1 MPPVVSAVVAIGA
14 AIIGST
20 AVGTAFLGGLSLAG
34 FVGVTLLAGAGAI
47 AAGVMLV
54 SKLMSPDVPGV
65 ADTDQSRQVTTK
77 STVEPIK
84 IIYGEALVS
93 GPLVYVGVS
102 GTDNEDLAHV
112 IALAGHEVEAITDI
126 YLDDEIIA
134 NPSGAVTT
142 GTFGPI
148 GGRTMCEVT
157 KHLGTA
163 DQVADPGLVAA
174 FSEYGAA
181 NRGRGIAYIYTNFRL
196 TADSQELWDKYQPN
210 NIRAIVKGRKIYD
223 PRLDSTAGANP
234 TNSSYIAY
242 SDNPALCVAD
252 YLINTH
258 FGMGVLASKVDWGK
272 VVIAANAC
280 DVSVLVPGGTQK
292 RFTANGVLFGTDP
305 HMTSLNK
312 LLSSFN
318 GSLIYSG
325 GEYIISAGV
334 YAAPTHTLDE
344 NDLAGP
350 ISVRT
355 SVERSDRFNAVKTI
369 IIDPLQGHKSVEAPR
384 VQLTAALNRDNGET
398 FEREIN
404 LPFTNSSYMAQR
416 IANKLIQMSD
426 QQKLVTFPAN
436 LSAMAI
442 AVGDRVNVTVG
453 ELNWSNKVFRCM
465 GWAFTDSG
473 IALTLGEDDA
483 GSYADPAV
491 IEYSTITADGVI
503 SVGFPG
509 VPDPQSLSAVAG
521 IQSIDVNWT
530 NPAKTSKFSSLVLY
544 ASPTNQW
551 SAAVEIGRGLMT
563 SFKHD
568 ASTSADPI
576 AAGSQRYY
584 WVRALGVGPTRLT
597 FGDRNPDNDT
607 STIEATALSNS
618 PDFTDVVDDTPGQ
631 IAPSALTLVETTV
644 LGNDGSVLPAV
655 RVSWTPPSDSQ
666 YVSFFEVEFKQTSQG
681 EIDYG
686 LTSDAYTSTINYGS
700 VADATTF
707 ELNYGGVNEEV
718 VGGDGPYS
726 SINVYG
732 VSTVIAGMRELEEFT
747 FRVRAV
753 TRTGKVSSKITAV
766 ITLQGDQVAPAA
778 PSSITATG
786 GIHQIKLDWENP
798 SDSDLSFIE
807 IFENTTNNLGTSALV
822 VQTFADQHTIT
833 DVPNLATRYYWL
845 RSSDRSGNFSGYSSV
860 VSATTGKIGL
870 DDLNQGVID
879 QFAAGDAFGIEP
891 VSTLTGVSGD
901 HIGQVKLLTTTDTL
915 YVWTGTVWSTEIFT
929 ASNVDPGAITAASF
943 ASGVEPISAVTS
955 LPSPTGYTGPNIL
968 FLTTDK
974 KLYRYDSTV
983 PEFTTLVNTADI
995 AGTLGE
1001 NLFSDTLRPIERVG
1015 TLPLTGLVTGRVVM
1029 LTTDSKL
1036 YRYTGSAWTSAIAAA
1051 DMTDQLNLAT
1061 QASGLLPAAN
1071 AAAELVNG
1079 NITINADGT
1088 LSGGGAGQA
1097 TLGGLGAG
1105 QVASL
1110 DTITETFIDDNA
1122 ISTAKIQTNAITSN
1136 LILAGQIIASKLAVD
1151 SVTANSVSANSI
1163 NTSALI
1169 SGSVVADS
1177 LAVGAVVADKI
1188 SANAVTTEALDTN
1201 SVNASKI
1208 IAGSITAD
1216 EINVTSLFADT
1227 AVIGAIQS
1235 SSITTSAVVSA
1246 IGSFEFISA
1255 LNIVTGTILA
1265 SKLDINEIFSN
1276 SLVLQKTSAAS
1287 PVQSVAG
1294 ETGNIT
1300 AQTIITA
1307 GGIAITSQLPT
1318 AVSQLSN
1325 DSAFVNSSGAANAAP
1340 VQSVAGL
1347 TGAITA
1353 STLISAG
1360 SLVVQG
1366 EISNLITGSE
1376 VNQNV
1381 TSISGGTITTGTI
1394 NVARINVD
1402 GVTISSNGTSLIIKA
1417 AGVSTGTIAPNAVT
1431 TPANMYTAAYLN
1443 TISTSYVT
1451 VQSVTFTTTGHWV
1464 DVSCMA
1470 YLRAVSGSGG
1480 HGAFVR
1486 VVRDSTVLSQIG
1498 TIYVPG
1504 SNGTTV
1510 SAMITDKNAAAGP
1523 HVYKFQIKRTFGSVN
1538 LGAGFRYV
1546 RAVEIK
1552 R

>member
-1 MPPVVSAVVAIGA
+1 MPPVINAVIAIGA

-54 SKLMSPDVPGV
+54 SKLMNPDVPGV
-65 ADTDQSRQVTTK
+65 LDNDQSRQVTTK
-77 STVEPIK
+77 STVEPLK
-84 IIYGEALVS
+84 IVYGEALVS

-126 YLDDEIIA
+126 YLDDEIIV
-134 NPSGAVTT
+134 NPSGDVTT
-142 GTFGPI
+142 GIFGPI

-157 KHLGTA
+157 KHLGSA
-163 DQVADPGLVAA
+163 DQVADAGLVSR
-174 FSEYGAA
+174 FDEYGAA
-181 NRGRGIAYIYTNFRL
+181 NRGRGIAYIYTSFRL

-223 PRLDSTAGANP
+223 PRLDTTAGANP

-258 FGMGVLASKVDWGK
+258 FGMGVLASKIDWAK

-280 DVSVLVPGGTQK
+280 DVSVVVPNGTQK

-305 HMTSLNK
+305 HMTSINK

-350 ISVRT
+350 INVKT

-369 IIDPLQGHKSVEAPR
+369 IIDPLQSHKSVEAPR

-398 FEREIN
+398 FERELN

-426 QQKLVTFPAN
+426 QQKLMTFPAN

-442 AVGDRVNVTVG
+442 SVGDRVNVTVG
-453 ELNWSNKVFRCM
+453 ELNFSNKVFRCM
-465 GWAFTDSG
+465 GWQFTDSG
-473 IALTLGEDDA
+473 ISLTLAEDDA

-491 IEYSTITADGVI
+491 IEYSTISADGVI

-521 IQSIDVNWT
+521 IKSIDLNWI
-530 NPAKTSKFSSLVLY
+530 NPAKTSKFSNIVLY
-544 ASPTNQW
+544 ASQTNQW

-576 AAGSQRYY
+576 TAGNQRYY
-584 WVRALGVGPTRLT
+584 WVRALGVGPTALT

-607 STIEATALSNS
+607 STIQATALLNA
-618 PDFTDVVDDTPGQ
+618 PGFGDIIDDTPAQ
-631 IAPSALTLVETTV
+631 VAPTALTLVETTV

-655 RVSWTPPSDSQ
+655 RVSWTAPSNSQ

-686 LTSDAYTSTINYGS
+686 LISDAYTSTINYGS
-700 VADATTF
+700 VTDSTTL
-707 ELNYGGVNEEV
+707 ELNYGGVNEAV

-726 SINVYG
+726 SVNVYG

-753 TRTGKVSSKITAV
+753 TRTGKVSDQIVAA
-766 ITLQGDQVAPAA
+766 ITLQGDQIAPAA
-778 PSSITATG
+778 VSSVTATG
-786 GIHQIKLDWENP
+786 GIHSIKLNWENP

-807 IFENTTNNLGTSALV
+807 IFENTTNNLATSSLV
-822 VQTFADQHTIT
+822 VHTFSDQHTIT
-833 DVPNLATRYYWL
+833 DLPNEVTRYYWL
-845 RSSDRSGNFSGYSSV
+845 RAADRSGNLSGYSSPV
-860 VSATTGKIGL
+860 QATTLKIGL

-891 VSTLTGVSGD
+891 VSTLVGVVGD
-901 HIGQVKLLTTTDTL
+901 HVGQVKLLTTTDTL
-915 YVWTGTVWSTEIFT
+915 YVWTGSAWSTELFT

-943 ASGVEPISAVTS
+943 ASGVEPISAITS
-955 LPSPTGYTGPNIL
+955 LPSPTGYTGPNIV

-983 PEFTTLVNTADI
+983 PEFTSLISTNDI
-995 AGTLGE
+995 EGTLGD
-1001 NLFSDTLRPIERVG
+1001 NLFSDTLRPIERVDV
-1015 TLPLTGLVTGRVVM
+1015 LPTTGLVSGRVVM

-1061 QASGLLPAAN
+1061 QAAGLLPAAN
-1071 AAAELVNG
+1071 AAAELING

-1088 LSGGGAGQA
+1088 LSGGGSGQA

-1122 ISTAKIQTNAITSN
+1122 ISTSKIKANAITSN
-1136 LILAGQIIASKLAVD
+1136 LILAGQIIAAKLAVG
-1151 SVTANSVSANSI
+1151 SVTANSIATNSI
-1163 NTSALI
+1163 YTAALQA
-1169 SGSVVADS
+1169 GSVVTDK
-1177 LAVGAVVADKI
+1177 LAVGAVIADKI
-1188 SANAVTTEALDTN
+1188 SANAITTEKLSAN

-1208 IAGSITAD
+1208 IAGTITAN
-1216 EINVTSLFADT
+1216 EVNVSALFADT

-1235 SSITTSAVVSA
+1235 GSITTSAVVAA
-1246 IGSFEFISA
+1246 IGTFEFVSA
-1255 LNIVTGTILA
+1255 SNIVTGTILA

-1276 SLVLQKTSAAS
+1276 SIVLGKTSA
-1287 PVQSVAG
+1287 
-1294 ETGNIT
+1294 
-1300 AQTIITA
+1300 
-1307 GGIAITSQLPT
+1307 
-1318 AVSQLSN
+1318 
-1325 DSAFVNSSGAANAAP
+1325 AAP
-1340 VQSVAGL
+1340 VQSVAGA
-1347 TGAITA
+1347 TGNVSA

-1360 SLVVQG
+1360 NLVVQG
-1366 EISNLITGSE
+1366 DISNLITGPQ

-1394 NVARINVD
+1394 NVNRISVD

-1417 AGVSTGTIAPNAVT
+1417 GGVTTGTIGANAVT
-1431 TPANMYTAAYLN
+1431 TPANAYSASYLN

-1451 VQSVTFTTTGHWV
+1451 VQSVSFTATGSWV

-1470 YLRAVSGSGG
+1470 YLKAVSGSGG
-1480 HGAFVR
+1480 HGSFIR
-1486 VVRDSTVLSQIG
+1486 VVRDSTELAQIG

-1510 SAMITDKNAAAGP
+1510 SLMITDKSAAAGP
-1523 HVYKFQIKRTFGSVN
+1523 HTYYFQIKRTFGSVN
-1538 LGAGFRYV
+1538 LSAGNRYI
-1546 RAVEIK
+1546 RTVEIK